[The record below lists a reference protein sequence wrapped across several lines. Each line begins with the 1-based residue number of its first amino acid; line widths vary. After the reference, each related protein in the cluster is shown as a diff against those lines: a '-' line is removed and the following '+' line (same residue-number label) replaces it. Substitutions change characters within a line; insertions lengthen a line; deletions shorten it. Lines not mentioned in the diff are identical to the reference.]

1 MKHFLPIQPIF
12 DIDAKEF
19 YVFEN
24 VKDDIKEGFILQAM
38 INVKLQDVF
47 VVKTDNVE
55 KVKKAIE
62 EYKTNRSQQLSLM
75 DTEEK
80 KMPTAVADSIL
91 ESVGD
96 YVYFI
101 ATNNAKDIE
110 SKILEMIK

>member
-1 MKHFLPIQPIF
+1 
-12 DIDAKEF
+12 
-19 YVFEN
+19 
-24 VKDDIKEGFILQAM
+24 M

-62 EYKTNRSQQLSLM
+62 EYKTNNLRSFS
-75 DTEEK
+75 DGYGGEENA
-80 KMPTAVADSIL
+80 TAVADSIL